1 MNWIQSTNAKEI
13 GTLYLI
19 FSVFAFIL
27 LLISHLVYILPLS
40 IVLDHLTVF
49 KILTFY
55 LLLHLS
61 NNNQE
66 TGSNLPGNRGIPNSN
81 GVNPTPAMPSS
92 GNSEGFGVYNINRNK
107 IQQDGT
113 LSDTIISLIVCGTVG
128 LRIKLARTGSLIK
141 IFLIIGI
148 TIAVDSLG
156 RVAQNII
163 NDPNY
168 IFSHYINRRANL
180 SGRTTANVYINNDK
194 TKPLT
199 VSTSDTGAAS
209 IHKLGSGSFN
219 PLIGS
224 GCLNSENS
232 GSTDNLEPYKNMI
245 VDIDIAKISEKI
257 FNKIAEYLDYIFEPV
272 QLSFSTEVM
281 SNQIQNLSILL

>member
-27 LLISHLVYILPLS
+27 LLISQLVYILP
-40 IVLDHLTVF
+40 IILDHLTVF
-49 KILTFY
+49 KNLTFY

-61 NNNQE
+61 NNNKE

-81 GVNPTPAMPSS
+81 DGNPTPAIPSS
-92 GNSEGFGVYNINRNK
+92 GNSEGFEVYNINRNK

-113 LSDTIISLIVCGTVG
+113 LSDTIISLIVCGTGG
-128 LRIKLARTGSLIK
+128 LLIKLSRTVSLIQ
-141 IFLIIGI
+141 IFLILGI

-168 IFSHYINRRANL
+168 IFSHYINWRAIL
-180 SGRTTANVYINNDK
+180 SGRTTANVYIDNEK
-194 TKPLT
+194 PKPLT
-199 VSTSDTGAAS
+199 VSTSVTGAES
-209 IHKLGSGSFN
+209 IHKLGSESSN
-219 PLIGS
+219 PLVGT
-224 GCLNSENS
+224 GCLNSGNS

-245 VDIDIAKISEKI
+245 VDIDIEKISEKI
-257 FNKIAEYLDYIFEPV
+257 FKKIAEYLDYIFEPV